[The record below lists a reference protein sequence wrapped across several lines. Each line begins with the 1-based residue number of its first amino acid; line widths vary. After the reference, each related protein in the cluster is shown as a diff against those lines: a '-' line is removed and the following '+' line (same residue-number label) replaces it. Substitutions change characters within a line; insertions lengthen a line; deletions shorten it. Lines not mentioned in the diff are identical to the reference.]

1 MIDKQNTDRKKKIF
15 PVILLLCVIMG
26 GTGLFYYKNKE
37 DIASTVSKKETV
49 KDRNSISSKK
59 ETVNEKNSA
68 VEEYESLENGT
79 NNSFSTYYNGYIYYK
94 KGHVLYRR
102 NMTKSHGM
110 ETDIV
115 YYLQDED
122 ANFVIMDGNI
132 YIDDYDETVCLRK
145 LIKKEENSEKETT
158 LSQTE
163 GANISLYRWR
173 SGLLLYME

>member
-115 YYLQDED
+115 YYLQD
-122 ANFVIMDGNI
+122 
-132 YIDDYDETVCLRK
+132 
-145 LIKKEENSEKETT
+145 
-158 LSQTE
+158 
-163 GANISLYRWR
+163 
-173 SGLLLYME
+173 